1 MSPWRNG
8 RRHGSGGAG
17 AGSATLPGQPV
28 ETIGRETPAPGDGPG
43 RHGEASRGGP
53 PRIPAAAPPG
63 ETMVGTTEPRSYYG
77 QPVLK
82 EPVWTAE
89 VPWYMFAGGL
99 AGASAPLALA
109 ARLAGNHRLARAALT
124 AGAAA
129 LAVSSPLLVS
139 DLGRPER
146 FHHMLRVL
154 RPTSPLSVGSWLLA
168 AISPAMIGAAVADR
182 LGITPRLAR
191 TAEGV
196 AALLGPAVATYTA
209 VLLADTAVPAW
220 HEAGAELPVVF
231 AAGGAASAGAAAC
244 LLTPPEHAGP
254 ARRLALGAAG
264 AELAAAVVM
273 QVRLGELGEPYR
285 RGRALR
291 FNVLSR
297 VLSAAGAAVLG
308 FAGRRRPAAIAGSLL
323 LLAGS
328 AYERHAVMAAGRQS
342 ARDPKYVVGPQRRR
356 LDERGGVHAPGPE
369 TTDL

>member
-8 RRHGSGGAG
+8 RRREPAGGG
-17 AGSATLPGQPV
+17 AGSATLPGRPI
-28 ETIGRETPAPGDGPG
+28 ETPGREAPEDGPG
-43 RHGEASRGGP
+43 RHGQAARVGP
-53 PRIPAAAPPG
+53 ARIPAAAPPG
-63 ETMVGTTEPRSYYG
+63 ETTVPTTAPRSYYG

-82 EPVWTAE
+82 EPVWTFE
-89 VPWYMFAGGL
+89 IPWYMFAGGL
-99 AGASAPLALA
+99 AGASAPLAFA

-129 LAVSSPLLVS
+129 LAVSPPLLIS

-154 RPTSPLSVGSWLLA
+154 RPTSPMSVGSWLLTA
-168 AISPAMIGAAVADR
+168 LSPAMIGAAVADR
-182 LGITPRLAR
+182 LGITPRLGR

-196 AALLGPAVATYTA
+196 AALLGPALATYTA
-209 VLLADTAVPAW
+209 VLVADTAVPAW

-231 AAGGAASAGAAAC
+231 AGGAAASAGAAAC

-254 ARRLALGAAG
+254 ARRLAVGGAV
-264 AELAAAVVM
+264 AELAAAQVM
-273 QVRLGELGEPYR
+273 EQRLGELGEPYR
-285 RGRALR
+285 RGRAGRLS
-291 FNVLSR
+291 VLAKA
-297 VLSAAGAAVLG
+297 LSVTGAAVLG
-308 FAGRRRPAAIAGSLL
+308 LAGRRRPAAIAGSLL

-328 AYERHAVMAAGRQS
+328 ACERHAVIEAGRQS

-369 TTDL
+369 TAGL